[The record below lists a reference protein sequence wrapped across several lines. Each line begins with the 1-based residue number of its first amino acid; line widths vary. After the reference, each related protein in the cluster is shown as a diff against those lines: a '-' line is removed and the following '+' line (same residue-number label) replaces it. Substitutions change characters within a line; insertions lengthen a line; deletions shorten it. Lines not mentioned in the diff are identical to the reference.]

1 MTRKGKILVL
11 VMSAAIFGAAA
22 FAFRPRHP
30 PAAVERASL
39 TPEQRAEMQSAPKKV
54 ELKPGAQSP
63 APAGEDPANTDEQ
76 VFEDGNGS

>member
-54 ELKPGAQSP
+54 EPKPVAQSP
-63 APAGEDPANTDEQ
+63 EPPRKDPANTDEQ
-76 VFEDGNGS
+76 VFEDANGS